1 MQSPRAR
8 SRRATLVALLALPL
22 LAACATSQL
31 VQHQPNPEYVGKRFK
46 KVLVIAA
53 TRDDLARR
61 VFEDDAVARLRSRG
75 IEGVPGYTLMPKP
88 GAVDQA
94 RLKQLIAE
102 SGADGLLLSRVGA
115 VDTATYT
122 QPGYTAAVGVGWG
135 GMYGYYDVIWS
146 TVKVGPETTTGATT
160 VTSETRLFDAR
171 TGTVAWTGTMTSTD
185 RGASLDRALQ
195 QYIGLV
201 FEAMAQDGVI

>member
-1 MQSPRAR
+1 MTHAAR
-8 SRRATLVALLALPL
+8 GLRTLFAASVALVL

-53 TRDDLARR
+53 TKDDLARR

-88 GAVDQA
+88 GAVDEA
-94 RLKQLIAE
+94 RLKQLLAQ

-115 VDTATYT
+115 VDIATYT

-135 GMYGYYDVIWS
+135 SMYSYYNVIWS
-146 TVKVGPETTTGATT
+146 TVTVGPETTTGATT

-171 TGTVAWTGTMTSTD
+171 TSTLAWRGTMSTTD
-185 RGASLDRALQ
+185 RGTSLDAALR
-195 QYIGLV
+195 QYIALV
-201 FEAMAQDGVI
+201 FDAMAQDGVI